1 MQVELSTLCGHDKTL
16 VFTTVSVTVDVRDI
30 EVIVNVFRV
39 VAEPVDKEFIVVIG
53 SLVIVCVVV
62 HPRIVRV

>member
-30 EVIVNVFRV
+30 EVVVNVFRV
-39 VAEPVDKEFIVVIG
+39 VAEPVDKEFIVVMG

-62 HPRIVRV
+62 HARVVRV

>member
-1 MQVELSTLCGHDKTL
+1 MQVELSALCGHDKTL

-62 HPRIVRV
+62 HARVVRV

>member
-1 MQVELSTLCGHDKTL
+1 M
-16 VFTTVSVTVDVRDI
+16 DVRDI

-39 VAEPVDKEFIVVIG
+39 VAEPVDKEFIVVMG

-62 HPRIVRV
+62 HARVVRV